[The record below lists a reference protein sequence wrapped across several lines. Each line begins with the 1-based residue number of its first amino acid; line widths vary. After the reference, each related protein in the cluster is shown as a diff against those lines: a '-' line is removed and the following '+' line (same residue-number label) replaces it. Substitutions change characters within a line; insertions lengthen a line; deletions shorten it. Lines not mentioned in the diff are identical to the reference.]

1 MECCRA
7 MTRQLYKVYLL
18 LGSNMG
24 NREEILEQ
32 AVLNLIDALLPD
44 YTEVASLAEAVN
56 TSALYETEPWG
67 FDSKEK
73 FMNQAFTC
81 ITELSPH
88 KVLEECLR
96 IERELGRVREGAQFN
111 GKGER
116 IYASRPI
123 DIDILLFYKQTQLP
137 VAERADDV
145 KDKRKKRGENR
156 IMFGGKGNKDS
167 KIEGENFSWELCCID
182 DSNLVVPHPRLHER
196 EFAKLPMREFV
207 KDAPRGFADFVQ

>member
-1 MECCRA
+1 

-24 NREEILEQ
+24 NREETLEQ
-32 AVLNLIDALLPD
+32 AVLKLIDALLPD

-67 FDSKEK
+67 FESKEK

-81 ITELSPH
+81 ITELPPH

-116 IYASRPI
+116 IYSSRPI
-123 DIDILLFYKQTQLP
+123 DIDILLCYKQIPQP
-137 VAERADDV
+137 AAERAEDV
-145 KDKRKKRGENR
+145 NHIGKERGENKV
-156 IMFGGKGNKDS
+156 IFGRKGQKNS
-167 KIEGENFSWELCCID
+167 KRESANFSWELCRVD

-196 EFAKLPMREFV
+196 EFAKQPMREFV
-207 KDAPRGFADFVQ
+207 KDAPKGFADFVK

>member
-1 MECCRA
+1 

-24 NREEILEQ
+24 NREETLEQ
-32 AVLNLIDALLPD
+32 AVLKLIDALLPD

-67 FDSKEK
+67 FESKEK

-81 ITELSPH
+81 ITELPPH

-116 IYASRPI
+116 IYSSRPI
-123 DIDILLFYKQTQLP
+123 DIDILLCYKQTPQP
-137 VAERADDV
+137 AAERAEDV
-145 KDKRKKRGENR
+145 NHIGKERGENKV
-156 IMFGGKGNKDS
+156 IFGRKGQKNS
-167 KIEGENFSWELCCID
+167 KRESANFSWELCRVD

-196 EFAKLPMREFV
+196 EFAKQPMREFV
-207 KDAPRGFADFVQ
+207 KDAPKGFADFVQ

>member
-1 MECCRA
+1 

-24 NREEILEQ
+24 NREETLEQ
-32 AVLNLIDALLPD
+32 AVLKLIDALLPD

-67 FDSKEK
+67 FESKEK

-81 ITELSPH
+81 ITELPPH

-116 IYASRPI
+116 IYSSRPV
-123 DIDILLFYKQTQLP
+123 DIDILLCYKQIPQP
-137 VAERADDV
+137 AAERAEDV
-145 KDKRKKRGENR
+145 NHIGKERGENKV
-156 IMFGGKGNKDS
+156 IFGRKGQKNS
-167 KIEGENFSWELCCID
+167 KRESANFSWELCRVD
-182 DSNLVVPHPRLHER
+182 DSKLVVPHPRLHER
-196 EFAKLPMREFV
+196 AFAKLPMREFV
-207 KDAPRGFADFVQ
+207 KDAPKGFADFVK